1 VCMVCSGRF
10 PSEINDDLRQIG
22 FDGYVM
28 VDGALVEYKGD
39 FVLKEA
45 FTEKEMNY
53 MVEQLHSHNCNFSY
67 FHDNL
72 TCFDPVPVPDHA
84 AWMENVGFPYNV
96 RSLEVTDETY
106 KIYVVGELPFALPE
120 SLQKNPLFTGYGDIR
135 KKGVSKASAID
146 FMCKY
151 LNIPLKEVACFG
163 DTTNDIEML
172 KFVPQSF
179 CMGNGTDDAK
189 RAAAKII
196 EDIDN
201 DAIFKTC
208 VNEKWIV

>member
-1 VCMVCSGRF
+1 MVKMVFFDVDGTLFSHRTKRFIPSAIEAIHKLQNNGVVWMVCSGRF

-84 AWMENVGFPYNV
+84 AWMENVVFQYNV

-106 KIYVVGELPFALPE
+106 KI
-120 SLQKNPLFTGYGDIR
+120 
-135 KKGVSKASAID
+135 
-146 FMCKY
+146 
-151 LNIPLKEVACFG
+151 
-163 DTTNDIEML
+163 
-172 KFVPQSF
+172 
-179 CMGNGTDDAK
+179 
-189 RAAAKII
+189 
-196 EDIDN
+196 
-201 DAIFKTC
+201 
-208 VNEKWIV
+208 